1 MTTTLSPES
10 PSSESEPRVADMTP
24 VELWR
29 HPCRVL
35 DQLYVSGDLPIRS
48 AEFDAQLDQWIDEG
62 ITHIVDLRGEHS
74 DADRVA
80 DRHPHV
86 TYVWLGTHDDGGT
99 QDASWFDAGVDAILD
114 ALADPDAKVIVHC
127 HMGVNRAPSLVFAA
141 LLALGYGIE
150 EGLAA
155 IREARPIANI
165 LYADSAVRWFGRR
178 QGWTGPEIGDAVTR
192 VWAWRSDNPCDV
204 RWVIHRIRQVERT
217 EWGL

>member
-86 TYVWLGTHDDGGT
+86 TYVWLGTHDDGDVPGSLNRVEAKRT
-99 QDASWFDAGVDAILD
+99 ASTKELGRVRDRQN
-114 ALADPDAKVIVHC
+114 ALEAEPESTD
-127 HMGVNRAPSLVFAA
+127 LV
-141 LLALGYGIE
+141 
-150 EGLAA
+150 
-155 IREARPIANI
+155 AR
-165 LYADSAVRWFGRR
+165 FG
-178 QGWTGPEIGDAVTR
+178 
-192 VWAWRSDNPCDV
+192 
-204 RWVIHRIRQVERT
+204 
-217 EWGL
+217 